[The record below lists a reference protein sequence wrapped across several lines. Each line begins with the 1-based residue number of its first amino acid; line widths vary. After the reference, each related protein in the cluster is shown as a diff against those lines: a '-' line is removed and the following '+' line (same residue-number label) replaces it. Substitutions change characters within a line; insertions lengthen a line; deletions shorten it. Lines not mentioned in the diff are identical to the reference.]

1 MQCNVVVADGRIITP
16 AGVLQLFLRFR
27 KFLLQQQKLR
37 ILRCIFFVFR
47 FGKKEPNGVSQFVFG
62 VLPLFYVRVDFR
74 APACPAAQFFRPLRF
89 AGRRVG
95 KRRKQPVA
103 AFKPVQRFFPRF
115 VGQGVEFCQLVV
127 KKTQPTKSTI
137 KTEAQPIY
145 LLLVKPVGVFIII
158 MSGENTIFL
167 SALSA
172 DLFAVETDVN
182 FPVVKFAVSV
192 DSFPLSAFIFKTVA
206 QGNAGRSAV

>member
-1 MQCNVVVADGRIITP
+1 MQCNVVVADGRVITP

-47 FGKKEPNGVSQFVFG
+47 FGKKEPDGVSQFVFG

-127 KKTQPTKSTI
+127 KKDAAYQKHNKNRGPDHLSSPC
-137 KTEAQPIY
+137 KTGWRFYNNHVWRKYNFFI
-145 LLLVKPVGVFIII
+145 GVIGRFIC
-158 MSGENTIFL
+158 G
-167 SALSA
+167 
-172 DLFAVETDVN
+172 
-182 FPVVKFAVSV
+182 
-192 DSFPLSAFIFKTVA
+192 
-206 QGNAGRSAV
+206 